1 MARVRQFAKDLGI
14 NYNQAKDLINKGR
27 SRRDGGS
34 QILEKT
40 MNKAKPIKAAK
51 GKFPDLSGDGKTT
64 MKDILIGRGV
74 IEKPQN
80 KAGGGMSKMPKYRD
94 GGAFRGCGA
103 QVKGKKFKGIF

>member
-1 MARVRQFAKDLGI
+1 MMIIKALKKAIKTHAK
-14 NYNQAKDLINKGR
+14 QAKTLSALKMKKG
-27 SRRDGGS
+27 G
-34 QILEKT
+34 
-40 MNKAKPIKAAK
+40 
-51 GKFPDLSGDGKTT
+51 FPDLSGDGKTT

-80 KAGGGMSKMPKYRD
+80 KAGGGMSKLPKYRD